1 MNMIYKKLLN
11 IQTELKAPKSQYNSF
26 GKYSYRSCED
36 ILEALKPLLKEY
48 DAVVTISDEVV
59 NIGDRFYIKAVV
71 SFIDLETGEVLKN
84 TAFARE
90 EENKKGCDASQVSGA
105 TSSYARKY
113 ALNGLFG
120 IDDNKDSDSTNK
132 HGKEDSTPSKKTTPK
147 KEESKLT
154 PRQLQEVEI
163 KDLCRDL
170 VAKHGAE
177 IKDKCISILKEFEPI
192 KGLTKDMTDEQVASA
207 LEKIKNLKLEVEK

>member
-1 MNMIYKKLLN
+1 MNLKEKLLN
-11 IQTELKAPKSQYNSF
+11 IQVELKAEKGQYNSF

-36 ILEALKPLLKEY
+36 ILEALKPHLAKEKAIVKLEDKVIQVGDRYYIEATASIY
-48 DAVVTISDEVV
+48 DVESDEV
-59 NIGDRFYIKAVV
+59 IH
-71 SFIDLETGEVLKN
+71 N
-84 TAFARE
+84 TASARE
-90 EENKKGCDASQVSGA
+90 EENKKGMDASQVSGA

-147 KEESKLT
+147 KEEPKLT

-177 IKDKCISILKEFEPI
+177 VKDKCINILKEFEPN
-192 KGLTKDMTDEQVASA
+192 KGLTKDMTDEQVVSA
-207 LEKIKNLKLEVEK
+207 LEKIKNLKSEVEK